1 MSQKK
6 AVEPAV
12 ASSPG
17 GYFARRP
24 VRPGELPVVMKRH
37 IFTGTLGSAWS
48 NLLTGIIYIYFGNAV
63 GMTQLE
69 WGILGGISAWVVV
82 VQPLGAVIGERTGSR
97 KMVWFWFALV
107 DRVLRFLAIIGAYLL
122 WREGYT
128 GAYFVFMGGICIATL
143 IGNFS
148 PGPWYGW
155 FATIIPQEVQGTFW
169 GRRDSWISL
178 VVICVLLP
186 SGFLI
191 DLIPEGSKVEAGAV
205 ILVAGSIIGF
215 VDILVHGTIPEPPFA
230 GDVARGSLGGI
241 LAPLKNKRFRPWL
254 RFFACWNFS
263 QNLGGSLCTLYFME
277 NLGFKNNLL
286 GGMFA
291 ITVVGL
297 LGTLFAAR
305 RVGRMVDR
313 IGVKRTLFVGHIFWC
328 TIPGLWLFA
337 TPATAIL
344 WVGLG
349 SLVGGIFSIAA
360 NNAAVKL
367 ATRFPSPEESG
378 MYMAV
383 STMVGS
389 FAGGLASIA
398 AGEFLHVIGDW
409 SFTVRG
415 LAVSAFPLIFII
427 SLVLRF
433 VTVFTLLPGIRVKSA
448 MPEDERPFLL
458 PLFFEG
464 VPAISRIVRLQLKAR
479 AALTRGR
486 KNLPEPEADRLPD
499 TKK

>member
-1 MSQKK
+1 MSQKRI
-6 AVEPAV
+6 VEPAI
-12 ASSPG
+12 ASSAK

-24 VRPGELPVVMKRH
+24 IRPGELPVVMKRH
-37 IFTGTLGSAWS
+37 IATGAMGSAWS
-48 NLLTGIIYIYFGNAV
+48 NILTGIIYIYFGNAV
-63 GMTQLE
+63 GMTRLE
-69 WGILGGISAWVVV
+69 WGILGGISAWVVIA
-82 VQPLGAVIGERTGSR
+82 QPLGAVLGERSRSR
-97 KMVWFWFALV
+97 KLVWFWFALV
-107 DRVLRFLAIIGAYLL
+107 DRVLRFLAVIGAYLL
-122 WREGYT
+122 WRGGSP
-128 GAYFVFMGGICIATL
+128 GAFVVFMGGICIATL

-155 FATIIPQEVQGTFW
+155 LATIIPQEVQGTFW

-178 VVICVLLP
+178 VVIAVILP
-186 SGFLI
+186 SAFLI
-191 DLIPEGSKVEAGAV
+191 DLIPRESKTEAAAL
-205 ILVAGSIIGF
+205 ILVAGSVIGF
-215 VDILVHGTIPEPPFA
+215 LDIFIHGTIPEPPSLA
-230 GDVARGSLGGI
+230 VEPRGSLSGI
-241 LAPLKNKRFRPWL
+241 LAPLRNRRFRPWL
-254 RFFACWNFS
+254 LFFACWNFS

-277 NLGFKNNLL
+277 NLGFKDNLL

-297 LGTLFAAR
+297 LGTMLAAR

-313 IGVKRTLFVGHIFWC
+313 IGVKRTLFLGHIFWC

-337 TPATAIL
+337 TPRTAIL

-349 SLVGGIFSIAA
+349 SLVGGVFSIAA

-398 AGEFLHVIGDW
+398 AGEILHALGDW
-409 SFTVRG
+409 SFVVRG

-433 VTVFTLLPGIRVKSA
+433 VTVFTLLPAVRVKSA
-448 MPEDERPFLL
+448 LPEEETPFLL

-464 VPAISRIVRLQLKAR
+464 VPGISRIVRLQMRAR
-479 AALTRGR
+479 AAFTRAR
-486 KNLPEPEADRLPD
+486 KPQPRR
-499 TKK
+499 

>member
-1 MSQKK
+1 MRK
-6 AVEPAV
+6 
-12 ASSPG
+12 
-17 GYFARRP
+17 
-24 VRPGELPVVMKRH
+24 H

-48 NLLTGIIYIYFGNAV
+48 NLLTGVIYVYFGNAV
-63 GMTQLE
+63 GMTQFE

-82 VQPLGAVIGERTGSR
+82 VQPLGALIGERVGSR
-97 KMVWFWFALV
+97 KLVWFWFALV
-107 DRVLRFLAIIGAYLL
+107 DRILRFLAVIGAYLL
-122 WREGYT
+122 WRAGYP
-128 GAYFVFMGGICIATL
+128 GAYFVFMGGICVATL

-155 FATIIPQEVQGTFW
+155 FATIIPQEIQGSFW

-186 SGFLI
+186 SGFLV
-191 DLIPEGSKVEAGAV
+191 DLIPQGSKVEAGAL
-205 ILVAGSIIGF
+205 ILLAGSALGF
-215 VDILVHGTIPEPPFA
+215 ADLLVHGTIPEPPFSSN
-230 GDVARGSLGGI
+230 VARGSLAGI
-241 LAPLKNKRFRPWL
+241 LAPLRNKRFRPWL

-378 MYMAV
+378 MYMSV

-398 AGEFLHVIGDW
+398 AGEFLHVVGNW
-409 SFTVRG
+409 SFALRG
-415 LAVSAFPLIFII
+415 LTVSAFPLIFII
-427 SLVLRF
+427 SLILR
-433 VTVFTLLPGIRVKSA
+433 VTTVVALLPGIRVKSA
-448 MPEDERPFLL
+448 LPEDETPFLL

-464 VPAISRIVRLQLKAR
+464 VPGISRIVRLQLRAR
-479 AALTRGR
+479 ATLSRGR
-486 KNLPEPEADRLPD
+486 KDLPGPGGTRPRDRN
-499 TKK
+499 